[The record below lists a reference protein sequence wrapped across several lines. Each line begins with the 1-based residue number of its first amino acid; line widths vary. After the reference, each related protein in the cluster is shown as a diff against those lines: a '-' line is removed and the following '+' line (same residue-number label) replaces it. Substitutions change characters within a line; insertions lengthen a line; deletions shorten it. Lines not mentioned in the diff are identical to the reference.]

1 MTWKSIIS
9 NFKRLFIYTKS
20 EKNGTIVLS
29 VILIALIVITFLL
42 NPLVTSNSALDNDTH
57 QTVDSF
63 FRSLEYIEPVDKV
76 ANNHS
81 LLKEELSFTKE
92 IKQFYFDPNTV
103 NIDSLIDLG
112 LSQKQAQVVINYR
125 SKGGRFKT
133 ANDLSKIHVI
143 DSATFLRLK
152 PWVRINENKLLT
164 DSVKV
169 SAPVQTIL
177 IELNSADSIALT
189 KIKGIG
195 RSFARRIILYRNLL
209 GGFYSI
215 NQLTEVY
222 GLNNEVIS
230 SIKSN
235 IWIDSLAVKRIN
247 INMVTYEELKNH
259 PYLTDYQAKS
269 IVYYRSKRGSFASL
283 TEILES
289 KLLPEDRFHKIKPYL
304 TLK

>member
-1 MTWKSIIS
+1 MAWKSTIS
-9 NFKRLFIYTKS
+9 NIKRFFIYTKS
-20 EKNGTIVLS
+20 EKNGTIVLAI
-29 VILIALIVITFLL
+29 ILIALVTITFFL
-42 NPLVTSNSALDNDTH
+42 NPLLTNNSNIDNDTH
-57 QTVDSF
+57 QKVDSF
-63 FRSLEYIEPVDKV
+63 FRSLEYTEPVNREPND
-76 ANNHS
+76 HS
-81 LLKEELSFTKE
+81 ALKEELSFIKE

-103 NIDSLIDLG
+103 NMDSLIDLG
-112 LSQKQAQVVINYR
+112 LSPKQAQVVINYR
-125 SKGGRFKT
+125 TKGGRFKT

-152 PWVRINENKLLT
+152 PWVRISENYLIA
-164 DSVKV
+164 DSTKANV
-169 SAPVQTIL
+169 PVQAIL
-177 IELNSADSIALT
+177 VELNSADSISLT

-215 NQLTEVY
+215 NQLSEVY
-222 GLNNEVIS
+222 GLNNELIS
-230 SIKSN
+230 TIRPN

-269 IVYYRSKRGSFASL
+269 IVYYRSKRGSFVSL

-289 KLLPEDRFHKIKPYL
+289 KLLPEDRFIKIKPYL

>member
-1 MTWKSIIS
+1 MTRNSIKK
-9 NFKRLFIYTKS
+9 NFKKFFIYTQT
-20 EKNGTIVLS
+20 EKNGTVVLS
-29 VILIALIVITFLL
+29 IILIALIATTFFLT
-42 NPLVTSNSALDNDTH
+42 PLISNNSILDNDTH
-57 QTVDSF
+57 EKVDSF
-63 FRSLEYIEPVDKV
+63 FRSLDYIEPVDKV

-81 LLKEELSFTKE
+81 VLKEELSFTKE

-103 NIDSLIDLG
+103 NMDSLIDLG
-112 LSQKQAQVVINYR
+112 LSPKQAQVVINYR
-125 SKGGRFKT
+125 TKGGRFKT
-133 ANDLSKIHVI
+133 VNDLSKIHVI

-152 PWVRINENKLLT
+152 PWVRISENYPIA
-164 DSVKV
+164 DSTKV
-169 SAPVQTIL
+169 NVPVQSIL
-177 IELNSADSIALT
+177 VELNSADSISLT

-215 NQLTEVY
+215 NQLSEVY
-222 GLNNEVIS
+222 GLNDELIGAIRPS
-230 SIKSN
+230 

-269 IVYYRSKRGSFASL
+269 IVYYRSKRGSFVSL

-289 KLLPEDRFHKIKPYL
+289 KLLPEDRFIKIKPYL

>member
-1 MTWKSIIS
+1 MAWKKTIS
-9 NFKRLFIYTKS
+9 NIKRFFIYTKS
-20 EKNGTIVLS
+20 EKNGTIVLAI
-29 VILIALIVITFLL
+29 ILIALVTITFFL
-42 NPLVTSNSALDNDTH
+42 NPLLTSNSNIDNDTH
-57 QTVDSF
+57 QKVDSF
-63 FRSLEYIEPVDKV
+63 FRSLEYTEPVNREPND
-76 ANNHS
+76 HS
-81 LLKEELSFTKE
+81 ALKEELSFIKE

-103 NIDSLIDLG
+103 NMDSLVDLG
-112 LSQKQAQVVINYR
+112 LSHKQAQVVINYR
-125 SKGGRFKT
+125 TKGGRFKT

-152 PWVRINENKLLT
+152 PWVRISENYLIA
-164 DSVKV
+164 DSTKANV
-169 SAPVQTIL
+169 PVQAIL
-177 IELNSADSIALT
+177 VELNSADSISLT

-215 NQLTEVY
+215 NQLSEVY
-222 GLNNEVIS
+222 GLNNELIS
-230 SIKSN
+230 TIRPN

-269 IVYYRSKRGSFASL
+269 IVYYRSKRGSFVSL

-289 KLLPEDRFHKIKPYL
+289 KL
-304 TLK
+304 